1 MLKINKKG
9 FLNFL
14 DNYSQTFVTE
24 NADDVFYEKINLTR
38 INLTRITVSSYLLGA
53 KVGANVTMEN
63 YARINTLKKY
73 DLTESIP
80 VNVENE
86 DGIVTVSIP
95 DPPLYGE
102 GDDIHEALDMLKD
115 EIEDL
120 YEDLNEDDNFADI
133 WLSRRD
139 YLNSIIIPKNA

>member
-1 MLKINKKG
+1 MLRNHKKA
-9 FLNFL
+9 FLNIL
-14 DNYSQTFVTE
+14 DDDFHTFVTK
-24 NADDVFYEKINLTR
+24 NADGIFYEKINLTR
-38 INLTRITVSSYLLGA
+38 ITVSSFLSGA

-102 GDDIHEALDMLKD
+102 GNDIHEALDMLKD
-115 EIEDL
+115 EIEDV

-133 WLSRRD
+133 WLGRRD

>member
-1 MLKINKKG
+1 MLKNHKKE
-9 FLNFL
+9 FLNIQDDF
-14 DNYSQTFVTE
+14 QTFVTV
-24 NADDVFYEKINLTR
+24 NADGVFYEKIDLTR
-38 INLTRITVSSYLLGA
+38 IRVSNFLLGA
-53 KVGANVTMEN
+53 KVGAYVTMEN

-95 DPPLYGE
+95 DPPLYGD

-120 YEDLNEDDNFADI
+120 YEELNEDDNFADI

-139 YLNSIIIPKNA
+139 YLNSIIIPKNG